1 MQKIT
6 KGISYAHFTLY
17 TPCADIACLSTD
29 VPSMQ
34 AARAKAEEQAAGAKM
49 DKKIAAAEK
58 LVADL
63 KKKAAELQV
72 CNLLQCFCISQ
83 YAIAY

>member
-1 MQKIT
+1 
-6 KGISYAHFTLY
+6 
-17 TPCADIACLSTD
+17 
-29 VPSMQ
+29 MQ